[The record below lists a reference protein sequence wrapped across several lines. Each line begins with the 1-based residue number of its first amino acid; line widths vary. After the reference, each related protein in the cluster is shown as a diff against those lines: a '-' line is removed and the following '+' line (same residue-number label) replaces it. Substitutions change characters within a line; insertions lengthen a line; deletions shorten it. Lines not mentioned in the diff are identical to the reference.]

1 MTITLKPLTA
11 YVTRDGNVA
20 TIEIKNDEGVVAL
33 STRHHA
39 LDTKLDPAEGINDH
53 LVQMKSRGLNIVALE
68 TNMPGVELR

>member
-11 YVTRDGNVA
+11 HVIRDDNVA
-20 TIEIKNDEGVVAL
+20 TIEVKNDEGVVVL
-33 STRHHA
+33 STRHPELH
-39 LDTKLDPAEGINDH
+39 TKLDPVEGINDH